1 MPLLRHLTDQ
11 AINFTSAPDFI
22 KCMSNLL
29 TGTANEICERIGL
42 NHELNIK
49 GAQLAGNKLTI
60 SLQNDKVPEGL
71 GFLKI
76 NYRQELKKLILIFSL
91 RLSGEKEVNN
101 ATEAL

>member
-11 AINFTSAPDFI
+11 GINFISVPDFI

-29 TGTANEICERIGL
+29 TGTANEICGRIGL
-42 NHELNIK
+42 NHEFYIK

-71 GFLKI
+71 KI
-76 NYRQELKKLILIFSL
+76 NLWTRA
-91 RLSGEKEVNN
+91 EKIDFDV
-101 ATEAL
+101 